1 MQTTTF
7 LSLQKKIYEL
17 SPHYSLSAINQILE
31 QCKEMYPHECAN
43 NLLWITFYGLLQES
57 KSKKLDFLIFEY
69 MKELEN
75 KTQLKKAA

>member
-17 SPHYSLSAINQILE
+17 APHYSLSAINQILE
-31 QCKEMYPHECAN
+31 QSKEMYPNENAN
-43 NLLWITFYGLLQES
+43 SLLWITLYGVLQDS

-69 MKELEN
+69 MKELEI
-75 KTQLKKAA
+75 KGHAKKAA